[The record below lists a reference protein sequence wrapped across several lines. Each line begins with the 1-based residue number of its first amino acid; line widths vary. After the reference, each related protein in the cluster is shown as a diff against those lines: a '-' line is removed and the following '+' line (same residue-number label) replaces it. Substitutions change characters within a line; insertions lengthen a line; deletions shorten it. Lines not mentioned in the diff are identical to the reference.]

1 MAKSTSLDSNPAF
14 VQLSQAVLKGDLGKV
29 SRELEQRPGLLQE
42 HPSESAQL
50 LAIAIRTATK
60 KAGGLDSDS
69 SWAEVQT
76 ALKKERALV
85 DLLIEHGADVN
96 GEPERQSPLHQAV
109 ALGQPLFVEVLL
121 ARGAKPNVA
130 HPGLGTPAQVIA
142 KRKGRQSPEDAA
154 ADAAILRLLGAPA
167 RK

>member
-1 MAKSTSLDSNPAF
+1 MANSTSLDSNPSFA
-14 VQLSQAVLKGDLGKV
+14 QLSQAVLKGDLKKV
-29 SRELEQRPGLLQE
+29 ARELQQQPGLLQKF
-42 HPSESAQL
+42 PSESAQL

-60 KAGGLDSDS
+60 KAGGLDSDN
-69 SWAEVQT
+69 SWDEVQT

-109 ALGQPLFVEVLL
+109 ALGQPMLVEALV
-121 ARGAKPNVA
+121 AHGAKTNVA
-130 HPGLGTPAQVIA
+130 HPGLGTPAQIIA
-142 KRKGRQSPEDAA
+142 KRKGRQSPEDAK
-154 ADAAILRLLGAPA
+154 ADAEILRLLETPP